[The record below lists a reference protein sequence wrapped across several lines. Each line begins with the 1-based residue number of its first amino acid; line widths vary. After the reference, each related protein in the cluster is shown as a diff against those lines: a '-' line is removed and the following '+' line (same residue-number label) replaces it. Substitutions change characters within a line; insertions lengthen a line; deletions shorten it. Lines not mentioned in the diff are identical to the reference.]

1 MAKTQES
8 FRIPRLFNTAFALS
22 LIHIS
27 AAFANHALE
36 GFVLFH
42 TENSFRCT
50 SIPPAFQGIHP
61 HKIGSFSHIGLAF
74 LENYAILIVV
84 SDR

>member
-1 MAKTQES
+1 M
-8 FRIPRLFNTAFALS
+8 
-22 LIHIS
+22 
-27 AAFANHALE
+27 
-36 GFVLFH
+36 FH